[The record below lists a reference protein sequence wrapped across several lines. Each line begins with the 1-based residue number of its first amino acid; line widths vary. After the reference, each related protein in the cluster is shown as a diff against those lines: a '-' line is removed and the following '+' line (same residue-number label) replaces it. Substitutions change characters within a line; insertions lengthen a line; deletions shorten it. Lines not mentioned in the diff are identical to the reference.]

1 MNNYIPFL
9 KLKSNEIM
17 ALKEL
22 DTDLQNEIIPFFD
35 IAKKQEVLTEEEFVK
50 NIEAMKNK
58 ITNHL
63 EYIQAFYI
71 DNFDIDT
78 NFTVNGDANYKHIL
92 YQFQDMPL
100 IPVVGLDRDIGH
112 INAIIETKRLHMI
125 KSSKLAI
132 RLTHEDFINFRLVEN
147 DINDYLGEVIALFE
161 QVDLIFDCRYCVN
174 LNHGAI
180 STNAV
185 NFAREFT
192 TQFDTAKIIIT
203 GTSIPV
209 PIGEAVESNN
219 TKDLERKEIEI
230 YQIARSMYDF
240 DNLYLGDYTIVGADY
255 SDTDLP
261 GNMMQNVM
269 TAKTVYSYQNL
280 HYIQRGGALRTH
292 PRGNKQFND
301 QSLILV
307 NQPFFRGKDYS
318 FGDNFIEEKSRDIGN
333 NVMPGTILKPTINA
347 HMTYMLRDCI
357 Y

>member
-50 NIEAMKNK
+50 NIETMKNK
-58 ITNHL
+58 IINHL
-63 EYIQAFYI
+63 KYIQAFYL

-78 NFTVNGDANYKHIL
+78 NFTVNGDASYKYIL
-92 YQFQDMPL
+92 NQFDDMPL

-112 INAIIETKRLHMI
+112 INAVIDAKRIDMI

-132 RLTHEDFINFRLVEN
+132 RVTNEDFINFKLVEN
-147 DINDYLGEVIALFE
+147 DIDDFLGEVITLFE
-161 QVDLIFDCRYCVN
+161 QIDLIFDCRYCVN
-174 LNHGAI
+174 LDY
-180 STNAV
+180 TNIATNIV
-185 NFAREFT
+185 NFVREFT
-192 TQFDTAKIIIT
+192 FKFDTNKIIIT

-209 PIGEAVESNN
+209 PIGEAVEPNN

-240 DNLYLGDYTIVGADY
+240 GDLYLGDYTIVGADY

-261 GNMMQNVM
+261 ANMMQNVM
-269 TAKTVYSYQNL
+269 TAKTVYSYHNL

-301 QSLILV
+301 QSLMLV
-307 NQPFFRGKDYS
+307 SKPFFRGKDYS